1 MRCVI
6 FSGRRPLTLLSSGP
20 CLDPQFGVGT
30 IATVPVSEH
39 CSTFCFLVQ
48 KIIQKIIN

>member
-20 CLDPQFGVGT
+20 CLDPQGVRFGHCTYSARVGT
-30 IATVPVSEH
+30 
-39 CSTFCFLVQ
+39 L
-48 KIIQKIIN
+48 